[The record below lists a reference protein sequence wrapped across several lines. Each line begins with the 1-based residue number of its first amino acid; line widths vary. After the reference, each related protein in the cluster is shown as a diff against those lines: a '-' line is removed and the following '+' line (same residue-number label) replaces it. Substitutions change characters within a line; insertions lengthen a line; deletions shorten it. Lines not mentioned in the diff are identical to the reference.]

1 MTMRDLERATWQEAK
16 VVFNNPKLRLKDLL
30 EWSTGDVKPESD
42 DEVVAI
48 LPELQLSVCIDKK
61 HDKRS

>member
-48 LPELQLSVCIDKK
+48 LPELRLSVCIDKK